1 MISMREK
8 QEGYHAGI
16 AQIRDGFNTQN
27 EENKMITAQRLR
39 RTRIRKTRKKI

>member
-8 QEGYHAGI
+8 QEGYSSEI
-16 AQIRDGFNTQN
+16 TQIRGGFNTQN

-39 RTRIRKTRKKI
+39 RARIRKTRKRI

>member
-8 QEGYHAGI
+8 QEGYPAGI
-16 AQIRDGFNTQN
+16 AQIRDGFDTQN

-39 RTRIRKTRKKI
+39 RTWIRKTRKRI

>member
-8 QEGYHAGI
+8 QEGYPSGI
-16 AQIRDGFNTQN
+16 ARIRGGFNTQN

-39 RTRIRKTRKKI
+39 RARIRKTRKRI

>member
-8 QEGYHAGI
+8 QEGYPAWI
-16 AQIRDGFNTQN
+16 AQIRDGFDTQN

-39 RTRIRKTRKKI
+39 RTRIRQTRKKI

>member
-8 QEGYHAGI
+8 QEGYPSGI
-16 AQIRDGFNTQN
+16 TRIRVCFNTQN

-39 RTRIRKTRKKI
+39 RARIRKTRKRI